1 MKSLSTNQ
9 MAALTAGQRD
19 GFYGNCPQ
27 ICKNVYFSQT
37 GTSPILMLMATAIW
51 NSRTCRSCYYEGYE

>member
-1 MKSLSTNQ
+1 

-19 GFYGNCPQ
+19 GFIGNCPQ

-51 NSRTCRSCYYEGYE
+51 NSRTCRGCYYENEW